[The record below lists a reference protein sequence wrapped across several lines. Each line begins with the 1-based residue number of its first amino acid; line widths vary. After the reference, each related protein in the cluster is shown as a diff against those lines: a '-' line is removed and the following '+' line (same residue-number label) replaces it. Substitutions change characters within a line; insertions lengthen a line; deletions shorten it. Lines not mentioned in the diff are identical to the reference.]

1 MSYRKSLIVLFTCII
16 IALGTLNSAKNSK
29 YERYKIEKAKIEYKI
44 SGALSGTETLIFD
57 QFGMLEKKETK
68 GTVNQNGMLQQIH
81 VAEYTLIDKYYDMS
95 LLNNVGNEYSLQSL
109 FDHADS
115 LKKTNL
121 LDIQRETMIAAG
133 ATIEDGR
140 RILGRVTQK
149 FTTPDSKFAFW
160 SWKNVTLKIVKSTPI
175 GDITVEAVE
184 IDENPKIDKSVFT
197 LPKNVKIEKR

>member
-1 MSYRKSLIVLFTCII
+1 MSYLKSLIALFACTI

-29 YERYKIEKAKIEYKI
+29 YERYKIEKAEVKYKI
-44 SGALSGTETLIFD
+44 SGAISGTETLIFD

-81 VAEYTLIDKYYDMS
+81 VAEFTLIDKYYDMS
-95 LLNNVGNEYSLQSL
+95 LLNNVGTEYSLQPL
-109 FDHADS
+109 LDHADS

-121 LDIQRETMIAAG
+121 LDIQRETMLAAG

-149 FTTPDSKFAFW
+149 FTTPDNKYSFW
-160 SWKNVTLKIVKSTPI
+160 SWKNVTLKIVKKTQI
-175 GDITVEAVE
+175 GEITVEAVE

-197 LPKNVKIEKR
+197 IPKNVKIEKR